1 MVCENP
7 KKFNVDSRESSDMVS
22 VITLKGA
29 CMRIF
34 LLMLMT
40 LSIFFAGC
48 GGGGGGGGAET
59 PQFTLSLQESQRYFP
74 FTDGNVWVSR
84 VTDTDNGIVTASYTD
99 IAQRVGSRMVG
110 NVMTLVMSH
119 TSLPSVTMNESYF
132 TKDTTGIMT
141 YGSDDQADTISA
153 ALVPYRLVSFPIQ
166 VGSSFRQVNKAN
178 IDFGQDLDGDGI
190 NEKIA
195 ITADVIVRGFES
207 VTTDA
212 GTFQNSLRIDTNV
225 IETLTLSTNG
235 SSITATG
242 VECYWFAQD
251 IGPVKQTT
259 TIAAG
264 GTSSGSTEELTG
276 YMVDGR
282 RSGLSLQVSPATA
295 TINAGSTVQM
305 SVKLLDATNSE
316 LIAVPAEWS
325 SGSSTIATVNA
336 AGLVTGKKAGTVNI
350 TPSVGGVVGPS
361 VSLSVLYGFSP
372 GIRYPVP
379 ASLANFMCG
388 NTAIGDLNGD
398 GRNDVAVIEAS
409 GSRILVYYQN
419 STGTLDI
426 PQIITAPLSLAGI
439 AIRDINNDGLPDL
452 VVSGNSSS
460 VGSGWL
466 GRVAIFSQ
474 NQTSHA
480 LDTAQEYTLSTNTAG
495 NLEIADL
502 NSDGLLDI
510 IVASVSGSNGLLSF
524 FFQGANGTLSSEF
537 VYTAVPVASG
547 GEIHVAD
554 MNSDGRN
561 DVVVQS
567 DLKQLA
573 IIKQMSTGT
582 YSTSPDYY
590 AMQTSYWPFFKSFAL
605 GDLNGDGRTDIAV
618 ADPGNGGYLNIFQ
631 QNASGGL
638 TGPNLLNFTGSTQDE
653 LKIADV
659 DGDGLNDIIVLSTGY
674 LVMLLRQS
682 TSHTL
687 QDYQTFYLPTQ
698 SSGGTF
704 IHQAMST
711 GDITGDGLTDVI
723 ASWSNEG
730 LFVLPGL

>member
-1 MVCENP
+1 
-7 KKFNVDSRESSDMVS
+7 
-22 VITLKGA
+22 
-29 CMRIF
+29 
-34 LLMLMT
+34 
-40 LSIFFAGC
+40 
-48 GGGGGGGGAET
+48 
-59 PQFTLSLQESQRYFP
+59 
-74 FTDGNVWVSR
+74 
-84 VTDTDNGIVTASYTD
+84 
-99 IAQRVGSRMVG
+99 
-110 NVMTLVMSH
+110 
-119 TSLPSVTMNESYF
+119 
-132 TKDTTGIMT
+132 
-141 YGSDDQADTISA
+141 
-153 ALVPYRLVSFPIQ
+153 
-166 VGSSFRQVNKAN
+166 
-178 IDFGQDLDGDGI
+178 
-190 NEKIA
+190 
-195 ITADVIVRGFES
+195 
-207 VTTDA
+207 
-212 GTFQNSLRIDTNV
+212 
-225 IETLTLSTNG
+225 
-235 SSITATG
+235 
-242 VECYWFAQD
+242 
-251 IGPVKQTT
+251 
-259 TIAAG
+259 
-264 GTSSGSTEELTG
+264 
-276 YMVDGR
+276 
-282 RSGLSLQVSPATA
+282 
-295 TINAGSTVQM
+295 
-305 SVKLLDATNSE
+305 
-316 LIAVPAEWS
+316 
-325 SGSSTIATVNA
+325 
-336 AGLVTGKKAGTVNI
+336 
-350 TPSVGGVVGPS
+350 
-361 VSLSVLYGFSP
+361 
-372 GIRYPVP
+372 
-379 ASLANFMCG
+379 
-388 NTAIGDLNGD
+388 
-398 GRNDVAVIEAS
+398 
-409 GSRILVYYQN
+409 
-419 STGTLDI
+419 
-426 PQIITAPLSLAGI
+426 
-439 AIRDINNDGLPDL
+439 
-452 VVSGNSSS
+452 
-460 VGSGWL
+460 
-466 GRVAIFSQ
+466 
-474 NQTSHA
+474 
-480 LDTAQEYTLSTNTAG
+480 
-495 NLEIADL
+495 
-502 NSDGLLDI
+502 LLDI